1 MWNQLTV
8 VFLEVSENVR
18 NGIID
23 EIRHEIEDIREIRL
37 LNCGNNMLYE
47 VFIKSRHLAKDTHF
61 LVVYDYYV

>member
-37 LNCGNNMLYE
+37 LNCGNNMLNE
-47 VFIKSRHLAKDTHF
+47 VLIDSHHFTKNMHF
-61 LVVYDYYV
+61 LGVCDSNV